1 MALLLPGAPFCRGS
15 GSARGE
21 KAKGFVLLQHRR
33 TWGAAVPGAGLPG
46 PCRRAGSLLLV
57 GSGRAR
63 EPLRNAPEFPSFPAR
78 RSAQPGLVPARS
90 SAAGSDPGRSR
101 SWRWLLSWWLPGS
114 LVPGMGLKTRTEGRA
129 GFDVAHVNPNVGGR
143 LCLCDFSYGVLKSQT
158 AKLVKAP
165 G

>member
-1 MALLLPGAPFCRGS
+1 MRGEGKGFCAAPAPQDVGSSGPRSGAARPVQEGRQPAAGGQQQGPGAV
-15 GSARGE
+15 
-21 KAKGFVLLQHRR
+21 AKR
-33 TWGAAVPGAGLPG
+33 
-46 PCRRAGSLLLV
+46 S
-57 GSGRAR
+57 
-63 EPLRNAPEFPSFPAR
+63 EFPSFPAR

-114 LVPGMGLKTRTEGRA
+114 LVPGTGLKTRTEGRA